1 MHLGQRTVCESC
13 LRTRHIGLMMG
24 IDFRKSWAFV
34 TVLLVLSGAGA
45 AFGLPVKD
53 TVLDR
58 VGLIDA
64 RRPEGVASLVTSARA
79 PSGKWRFLRLS
90 VSAAMPVECCIEA
103 GGTAASSVL
112 QLSGDE
118 VVATVAQAAT
128 FEPALKQ
135 GFIGL
140 AVRGDIRV
148 RVVSAHRVVLSWPN
162 QARRLR
168 VDHCLSAEGL
178 HVLLRGG
185 RHGRFPGPTLHYY
198 VPLGMDVTADCTPVL
213 LAEGSVGLLR

>member
-1 MHLGQRTVCESC
+1 
-13 LRTRHIGLMMG
+13 MMG
-24 IDFRKSWAFV
+24 IDCRKCWAFV
-34 TVLLVLSGAGA
+34 AALLVVNAAGA
-45 AFGLPVKD
+45 ASGLPVKD
-53 TVLDR
+53 AVLDR

-64 RRPEGVASLVTSARA
+64 RRPDGVASLVTSAGA

-90 VSAAMPVECCIEA
+90 ASSATPIECCMEA
-103 GGTAASSVL
+103 GGTAESSAL
-112 QLSGDE
+112 QLSGDD

-140 AVRGDIRV
+140 AVRGDFRV
-148 RVVSAHRVVLSWPN
+148 RVVSAHRVMLSWPN

-178 HVLLRGG
+178 HVLLRSG
-185 RHGRFPGPTLHYY
+185 RDGKFVDSPVHYY
-198 VPLGMDVTADCTPVL
+198 VPLGMDVTPDCAPSL
-213 LAEGSVGLLR
+213 LTDRAVGSHR